1 MVVQLCRSC
10 HSKICHTFFNKYL
23 HRTVAK
29 MVLVIVLE
37 SQRFIIVQNQA
48 WLEKSVPGCF
58 SRYFSSPNQNCSPDF
73 TGKNKYLFDKK
84 HDGWYN
90 CFVCQFFGK
99 NFSHVSFVHMFLHL
113 IFFCPDDVIAAENFV
128 SKLRPIYP
136 IHRQQRKENSSNRP
150 METIDLTDD
159 NSDTTG

>member
-1 MVVQLCRSC
+1 MQIMSFKNLSYIFQQVSAQNSRKNGFGYCSRIAEI
-10 HSKICHTFFNKYL
+10 K
-23 HRTVAK
+23 
-29 MVLVIVLE
+29 
-37 SQRFIIVQNQA
+37 IVQNQA

-99 NFSHVSFVHMFLHL
+99 NFSRVSFVHMFLHL